1 MTLFLATHANKIDA
15 KNRVSVPSGFRHA
28 LAGHEFQGVVLVPST
43 KYRALD
49 GFSMTMMHDISARL
63 DRFDLF
69 SDTQDDLATTL
80 FANAVPLAFDETG
93 RITMPRE
100 LLAHAG
106 IVEGAVFVG
115 LGTKFQIWEPAAF
128 AARQKQAATA
138 VQKNSLTIPR
148 GEGA

>member
-1 MTLFLATHANKIDA
+1 
-15 KNRVSVPSGFRHA
+15 
-28 LAGHEFQGVVLVPST
+28 
-43 KYRALD
+43 
-49 GFSMTMMHDISARL
+49 MMHDISARL

-128 AARQKQAATA
+128 AARPKPAAMA

>member
-1 MTLFLATHANKIDA
+1 MTLFLATHNNKIDA
-15 KNRVSVPSGFRHA
+15 KGRVSVPSGFRHA
-28 LAGHEFQGVVLVPST
+28 LAGHDFQGVVLVPST

-49 GFSMTMMHDISARL
+49 GFSMHFMNDISARL

-69 SDTQDDLATTL
+69 SDTQDDLAAAL
-80 FANAVPLAFDETG
+80 FANAVPLAFDDTG

-106 IVEGAVFVG
+106 IADNAMFVG
-115 LGTKFQIWEPAAF
+115 LGTKFQIWEPKAF
-128 AARQKQAATA
+128 AARQKQASDA
-138 VQKNSLTIPR
+138 VRKNALTIPR